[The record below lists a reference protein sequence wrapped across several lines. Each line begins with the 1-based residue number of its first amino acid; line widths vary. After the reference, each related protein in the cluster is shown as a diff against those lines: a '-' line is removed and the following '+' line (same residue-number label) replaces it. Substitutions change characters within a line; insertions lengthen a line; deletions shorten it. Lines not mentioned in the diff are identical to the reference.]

1 MNRAIDAI
9 VVRAR
14 HRKDLGEVDSL
25 MASIASVGLLNPVTV
40 DSENVLLAGERRLI
54 ACRRLGWKE
63 IPVTV
68 AANFDDAV
76 SRLVAER
83 DENTCRKDMS
93 PSELVSLGK
102 ALEELERPKA
112 RERQATQDYGRNCC
126 SAEQQLANPKRS
138 SAGYTRTIVAGAIG
152 MSPAVYGRAKHV
164 VEAAKDETL
173 PEEVREVAT
182 KAVREMDRTGVVT
195 TQYDRV
201 RAAEKGEEPPQV
213 KRASYGLNRTP
224 PPDVIAERAIQTIN
238 GLAVAIGDC
247 NFDGVSVT
255 DAQMK
260 QLADGLSIIN
270 RMKRTLAL
278 GGNSA

>member
-112 RERQATQDYGRNCC
+112 RERQGARSDLTSC

-138 SAGYTRTIVAGAIG
+138 SAGYTNTIVAGALG
-152 MSPAVYGRAKHV
+152 MSGTTYGRAKHV
-164 VEAAKDETL
+164 VEAAQDETL
-173 PEEVREVAT
+173 PEEVREVAA